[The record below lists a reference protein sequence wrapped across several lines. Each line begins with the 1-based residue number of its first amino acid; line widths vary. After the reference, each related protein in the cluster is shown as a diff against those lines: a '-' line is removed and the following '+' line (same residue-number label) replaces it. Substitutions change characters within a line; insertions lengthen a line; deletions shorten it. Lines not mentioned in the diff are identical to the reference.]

1 MNLMGWTV
9 VEPLSPG
16 IFQIDP
22 SIYDDVEYS
31 AETRVFNVPIVGQ
44 GIKQI
49 IKALTK
55 KLSAKVS
62 AQVTEQVTK
71 QVGKAVTE
79 KAGTKNAI
87 EQASKDAIPEAFEKV
102 MREKNPAY
110 MKWLD
115 EGMEGTRPALKVSGD
130 SLDNAIA
137 KEAADTATKKVVA
150 KETGEEVIEEGGE
163 QAVKEGTETLTAR
176 QAAIKDSVDSL
187 AQKGTFYSI
196 AGFTAFAILSPI
208 TGAFGEGVD
217 DLIDAITGAD
227 CDDKDTE
234 EEQEECFQR
243 AQDKLLLFGAAS
255 VGLIGLFGALIIT
268 RLIPKAKTDTD
279 GDGVPDDMEE

>member
-1 MNLMGWTV
+1 MGWTV

-49 IKALTK
+49 IKSLTK

-150 KETGEEVIEEGGE
+150 KETGEEVSYIPIRN
-163 QAVKEGTETLTAR
+163 KNP
-176 QAAIKDSVDSL
+176 IKDSLPDQSIDNCIEEIAKGSL
-187 AQKGTFYSI
+187 IKGKKTSVKV
-196 AGFTAFAILSPI
+196 
-208 TGAFGEGVD
+208 GV
-217 DLIDAITGAD
+217 L
-227 CDDKDTE
+227 
-234 EEQEECFQR
+234 
-243 AQDKLLLFGAAS
+243 KLW
-255 VGLIGLFGALIIT
+255 I
-268 RLIPKAKTDTD
+268 
-279 GDGVPDDMEE
+279 